1 MEIFQVLFYMWLL
14 FADIALAIAN
24 TTVAERDHPHPSQ
37 RQFSAGELSE
47 NSLASTGIYSS
58 CNLQVPSN
66 ISCPYFRGQVANF
79 TRVHVDLFRRDYR
92 YTIFPLYLR
101 DNFAPDLPPSSM
113 TCDSVGECSLTS
125 CQLLNPELSP
135 YDRQMAYFVFE
146 QISGIDHL
154 FKSQREAMREG
165 ATYIDGQIPEL
176 IRTYSASPRIER
188 QLQKKLMDRRR
199 YGKLAMAIVGGAGLM
214 AGGVMALPVFGIAAT
229 TGVAMTNLLT
239 APYVS
244 VVGSFNAVRP
254 DPRYISSNLEEN
266 IHSSLNEF
274 RHAMI
279 SNETFGMQSI
289 MGHRPNTPGQ
299 DLVDVIAGEYFFRRD
314 ENIQQPLQESFLRTI
329 FSTTLNGIWAQERSY
344 IVQANGQTG
353 YCEWDTRGPQENRAC
368 LPDHPNSVYY
378 MYALEVSRE
387 YDHRQND
394 MALIHGPT
402 GYRNFDSK
410 SGRPTPHGITK
421 EDIVRSAIFVHENKL
436 QDAIRN
442 RDYHM
447 ISEAAKR
454 DLAMGKNLG
463 KVPGGFSLPIC
474 VNPGGEAI
482 SSDWDKRA
490 RNYPCMCGNFGWN
503 DGTWTY
509 QADETEPF
517 LVHTGLMY
525 SEDWERFCHRNG
537 ECKGVEWDKL
547 HGRLDQQREPGDP
560 QISKNLKHLFDRCKQ
575 DTEHGAG
582 KPWYDFSSNPP
593 LGRSVRDTF
602 VALTKKI
609 FRRHE

>member
-1 MEIFQVLFYMWLL
+1 MEVFKCLFYIWLL
-14 FADIALAIAN
+14 LADIAIAVTN
-24 TTVAERDHPHPSQ
+24 VTVHPHLYQ
-37 RQFSAGELSE
+37 RQPSAGAISS
-47 NSLASTGIYSS
+47 NSLASTGTYSS

-66 ISCPYFRGQVANF
+66 ISWPYFRELVANF

-92 YTIFPLYLR
+92 YTTFPLYLR
-101 DNFAPDLPPSSM
+101 DNFAPDLPPSSV

-188 QLQKKLMDRRR
+188 QLQKKLMDRRT
-199 YGKLAMAIVGGAGLM
+199 YEKLAMAIVGGAGLM

-239 APYVS
+239 ASYVS

-254 DPRYISSNLEEN
+254 DPTHISSNLEDN
-266 IHSSLNEF
+266 IRSSLNEF
-274 RHAMI
+274 RHAMV

-299 DLVDVIAGEYFFRRD
+299 DLVDVLAGEYFFRRD

-344 IVQANGQTG
+344 IVQANVQTG

-368 LPDHPNSVYY
+368 LPEHLNTVYY
-378 MYALEVSRE
+378 IYALDVSRE

-410 SGRPTPHGITK
+410 SGRPTPQGITK

-442 RDYHM
+442 RDFHT

-454 DLAMGKNLG
+454 DRAMGKNLG
-463 KVPGGFSLPIC
+463 EVPGGFSLPIC

-517 LVHTGLMY
+517 LVNTGLMY

-537 ECKGVEWDKL
+537 ECKGVEWDRL
-547 HGRLDQQREPGDP
+547 HERLDQQREPDDP
-560 QISKNLKHLFDRCKQ
+560 QISKNLKHLFGRCKQ

>member
-1 MEIFQVLFYMWLL
+1 MEFFQFLFYLWLL
-14 FADIALAIAN
+14 FADVAFAFAN
-24 TTVAERDHPHPSQ
+24 ITVAGPDYPHVSQ
-37 RQFSAGELSE
+37 RRSSAGELSS
-47 NSLASTGIYSS
+47 NSLASTGTYSS

-66 ISCPYFRGQVANF
+66 ISWPYFRELVANF
-79 TRVHVDLFRRDYR
+79 TRVHVDQFRRDYR
-92 YTIFPLYLR
+92 YTTFPLYLR
-101 DNFAPDLPPSSM
+101 ENFAPDLPPSSM

-146 QISGIDHL
+146 QISG
-154 FKSQREAMREG
+154 

-199 YGKLAMAIVGGAGLM
+199 YEKLAMAIVGGAGLM

-239 APYVS
+239 ATYVS

-254 DPRYISSNLEEN
+254 DPRHISSNLEEN

-279 SNETFGMQSI
+279 SNETFSMQSI

-299 DLVDVIAGEYFFRRD
+299 DLVDVIA
-314 ENIQQPLQESFLRTI
+314 
-329 FSTTLNGIWAQERSY
+329 
-344 IVQANGQTG
+344 VV
-353 YCEWDTRGPQENRAC
+353 PQDN
-368 LPDHPNSVYY
+368 
-378 MYALEVSRE
+378 
-387 YDHRQND
+387 
-394 MALIHGPT
+394 
-402 GYRNFDSK
+402 
-410 SGRPTPHGITK
+410 
-421 EDIVRSAIFVHENKL
+421 L

-442 RDYHM
+442 RDYHT

-454 DLAMGKNLG
+454 DRAMGKNLG
-463 KVPGGFSLPIC
+463 KVPGGFNLPIC

-509 QADETEPF
+509 QADETETF

-537 ECKGVEWDKL
+537 ECKGVE
-547 HGRLDQQREPGDP
+547 
-560 QISKNLKHLFDRCKQ
+560 
-575 DTEHGAG
+575 
-582 KPWYDFSSNPP
+582 
-593 LGRSVRDTF
+593 
-602 VALTKKI
+602 
-609 FRRHE
+609 

>member
-1 MEIFQVLFYMWLL
+1 MKVFKFLFYIWLL
-14 FADIALAIAN
+14 FADIAIAITN
-24 TTVAERDHPHPSQ
+24 VTVHPHLYQ
-37 RQFSAGELSE
+37 RQSSAGAISS
-47 NSLASTGIYSS
+47 NSLASTGTYSS

-66 ISCPYFRGQVANF
+66 ISWPYFRELVANF

-92 YTIFPLYLR
+92 YTTFPLYLR
-101 DNFAPDLPPSSM
+101 DNFAPDLPPSSV

-188 QLQKKLMDRRR
+188 QLQKKLMDLRR
-199 YGKLAMAIVGGAGLM
+199 YEKLAMAIVGGAGLM

-239 APYVS
+239 ATYVS
-244 VVGSFNAVRP
+244 VVGSFNAVRS
-254 DPRYISSNLEEN
+254 DLRQISSNLKEN

-299 DLVDVIAGEYFFRRD
+299 DLVDVLAGEYFFRRD

-329 FSTTLNGIWAQERSY
+329 FSPLSMESGHRRDHTLFRRMYRLDTVSGIRVDLKRTGFAFQSIQTLYTTCMPSTSLGSTIIGKMTWPSSTVLLAVETSTRNQGGLPHMASPRKILFVPQYLFMRTNCKTPYA
-344 IVQANGQTG
+344 TG
-353 YCEWDTRGPQENRAC
+353 TTTQYPR
-368 LPDHPNSVYY
+368 L
-378 MYALEVSRE
+378 
-387 YDHRQND
+387 
-394 MALIHGPT
+394 
-402 GYRNFDSK
+402 
-410 SGRPTPHGITK
+410 
-421 EDIVRSAIFVHENKL
+421 RSAIE
-436 QDAIRN
+436 RW
-442 RDYHM
+442 
-447 ISEAAKR
+447 
-454 DLAMGKNLG
+454 GKNLG

-482 SSDWDKRA
+482 SSDWDKEA

-509 QADETEPF
+509 QADETLDF
-517 LVHTGLMY
+517 LVHSGLMF

-537 ECKGVEWDKL
+537 ECKGVEWTDL
-547 HGRLDQQREPGDP
+547 HSQLDQKREPDDP
-560 QISKNLKHLFDRCKQ
+560 PIPKRLKYLFNPCKQ
-575 DTEHGAG
+575 DTEHGSG
-582 KPWYDFSSNPP
+582 KPWYDFKSNPP

-602 VALTKKI
+602 VALAKKI

>member
-1 MEIFQVLFYMWLL
+1 MEVFKLLFYIWLL
-14 FADIALAIAN
+14 LADIAIGIAITN
-24 TTVAERDHPHPSQ
+24 VTVHPHLYQ
-37 RQFSAGELSE
+37 RQYSAGAISS
-47 NSLASTGIYSS
+47 NSLASSGTYPS
-58 CNLQVPSN
+58 CNLQVPSQ
-66 ISCPYFRGQVANF
+66 ISWPYFRGLVANF

-92 YTIFPLYLR
+92 YTTFPLYLR
-101 DNFAPDLPPSSM
+101 ANFASDLPPSSM

-125 CQLLNPELSP
+125 CQLLNPELSS

-165 ATYIDGQIPEL
+165 AMYIDGQIPDL

-188 QLQKKLMDRRR
+188 QLQEKLMDRRR
-199 YGKLAMAIVGGAGLM
+199 YEKLAMAIVSGAGLM

-239 APYVS
+239 ASYVS
-244 VVGSFNAVRP
+244 VIGSFNAVRP
-254 DPRYISSNLEEN
+254 DPRQISSNLQEN
-266 IHSSLNEF
+266 LHSSLNEF

-279 SNETFGMQSI
+279 SNETYGMQSI

-299 DLVDVIAGEYFFRRD
+299 DLVDVLAGEYFFRRD
-314 ENIQQPLQESFLRTI
+314 ENIQQPLQESFLSTI

-344 IVQANGQTG
+344 IVQANVQTG
-353 YCEWDTRGPQENRAC
+353 YCEWDTRGPQENRVC
-368 LPDHPNSVYY
+368 LPEHPNSVYY
-378 MYALEVSRE
+378 MYALDVSRE

-402 GYRNFDSK
+402 GYRNFDAT

-442 RDYHM
+442 RDYHT

-474 VNPGGEAI
+474 LNPGGEAI
-482 SSDWDKRA
+482 SSVWDKKA
-490 RNYPCMCGNFGWN
+490 RNFPCMCGPFGWN
-503 DGTWTY
+503 DGTWNY
-509 QADETEPF
+509 QADETTNF
-517 LVHTGLMY
+517 LVHTGLMF

-537 ECKGVEWDKL
+537 ECKGVEWTDL
-547 HGRLDQQREPGDP
+547 HSQLDQKREPDDP
-560 QISKNLKHLFDRCKQ
+560 PIPKHTKYLFGRCKQ

-582 KPWYDFSSNPP
+582 KPWYDFSRNPP